1 MKHKVKV
8 QVPVKKRGLLGFE
21 KTVME
26 TRIIEVDDK
35 TYRKMQMQQKERPYI
50 LQPVPTS
57 LIEKT
62 AFGNIAFVM
71 SRSPFLWEV
80 RSACSIASSK

>member
-35 TYRKMQMQQKERPYI
+35 TYRKMQKQQKERPY
-50 LQPVPTS
+50 S
-57 LIEKT
+57 IE
-62 AFGNIAFVM
+62 VM
-71 SRSPFLWEV
+71 MLYDEV
-80 RSACSIASSK
+80 FDEWDN

>member
-1 MKHKVKV
+1 MKHKVEV

-35 TYRKMQMQQKERPYI
+35 TYRKMQKLQKERPY
-50 LQPVPTS
+50 S
-57 LIEKT
+57 IEE
-62 AFGNIAFVM
+62 M
-71 SRSPFLWEV
+71 MLYDEV
-80 RSACSIASSK
+80 FDEWDN

>member
-35 TYRKMQMQQKERPYI
+35 TYRKRQKQQKERPY
-50 LQPVPTS
+50 S
-57 LIEKT
+57 IEE
-62 AFGNIAFVM
+62 M
-71 SRSPFLWEV
+71 MLYDEV
-80 RSACSIASSK
+80 FDEWDN

>member
-35 TYRKMQMQQKERPYI
+35 TYRKMQKQQKERPY
-50 LQPVPTS
+50 S
-57 LIEKT
+57 IE
-62 AFGNIAFVM
+62 
-71 SRSPFLWEV
+71 
-80 RSACSIASSK
+80 

>member
-35 TYRKMQMQQKERPYI
+35 TYRKMQKQQKERPY
-50 LQPVPTS
+50 S
-57 LIEKT
+57 IEE
-62 AFGNIAFVM
+62 M
-71 SRSPFLWEV
+71 MLYDEV
-80 RSACSIASSK
+80 FDEWDN